1 MLVAVVTIVLILT
14 RVVFIYVTIRI
25 EGARRREPQNM
36 RLAML
41 AAWAGARG
49 PVSGMAAFSIPLVIA
64 DGSTLPYREELLA
77 TTFVVILITLLLSQ
91 TLAPLARRL
100 GVKSADETER
110 LRRIDAVLA
119 RAALRRLD
127 EVEEE
132 AAAQGRPIPTDVAA
146 LVRDSLD
153 QRLRALEQQPDQSAP
168 MVLATQI
175 ELRRLM
181 IRAEQEEILRIRD
194 EEGLPDSIV
203 RPIQQALD
211 VRLLG
216 LNEMTNEGHG

>member
-1 MLVAVVTIVLILT
+1 VQSV
-14 RVVFIYVTIRI
+14 
-25 EGARRREPQNM
+25 
-36 RLAML
+36 
-41 AAWAGARG
+41 
-49 PVSGMAAFSIPLVIA
+49 
-64 DGSTLPYREELLA
+64 
-77 TTFVVILITLLLSQ
+77 
-91 TLAPLARRL
+91 
-100 GVKSADETER
+100 DETER

-132 AAAQGRPIPTDVAA
+132 AAAQGRPIPADVAA
-146 LVRDSLD
+146 LVRNSLD

>member
-1 MLVAVVTIVLILT
+1 
-14 RVVFIYVTIRI
+14 
-25 EGARRREPQNM
+25 M
-36 RLAML
+36 RN
-41 AAWAGARG
+41 
-49 PVSGMAAFSIPLVIA
+49 
-64 DGSTLPYREELLA
+64 
-77 TTFVVILITLLLSQ
+77 
-91 TLAPLARRL
+91 
-100 GVKSADETER
+100 
-110 LRRIDAVLA
+110 
-119 RAALRRLD
+119 
-127 EVEEE
+127 
-132 AAAQGRPIPTDVAA
+132 
-146 LVRDSLD
+146 SLD

-168 MVLATQI
+168 KVLATQI

>member
-1 MLVAVVTIVLILT
+1 
-14 RVVFIYVTIRI
+14 
-25 EGARRREPQNM
+25 
-36 RLAML
+36 
-41 AAWAGARG
+41 
-49 PVSGMAAFSIPLVIA
+49 
-64 DGSTLPYREELLA
+64 
-77 TTFVVILITLLLSQ
+77 
-91 TLAPLARRL
+91 
-100 GVKSADETER
+100 
-110 LRRIDAVLA
+110 
-119 RAALRRLD
+119 
-127 EVEEE
+127 
-132 AAAQGRPIPTDVAA
+132 
-146 LVRDSLD
+146 
-153 QRLRALEQQPDQSAP
+153 